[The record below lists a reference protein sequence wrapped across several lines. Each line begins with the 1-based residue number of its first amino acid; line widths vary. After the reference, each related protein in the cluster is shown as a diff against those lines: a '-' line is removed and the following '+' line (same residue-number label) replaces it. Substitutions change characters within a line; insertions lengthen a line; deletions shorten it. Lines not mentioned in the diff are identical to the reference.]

1 MSFREKLVDELKALG
16 WASAYFLSFLGLQVV
31 LKKLALAEYDIE
43 FQGLSLALVGTL
55 VLAKVVLILEHVS
68 LGRWT
73 RSRPGWV
80 NVVLRTAL
88 YTAGVFVVLV
98 LEKAFEGRHEY
109 GGFIASLLDQLRH
122 AKLDQVGI
130 DTIVVSVALLGY
142 NLLSLIRRHLGKGA
156 LLWMLRTP
164 LPEEPDAGSPETFAA
179 AIDHV
184 QVGSGSMTPSTRG
197 KEGHP

>member
-1 MSFREKLVDELKALG
+1 MSFRDKLVHELKALG
-16 WASAYFLSFLGLQVV
+16 LASAYFLTFLGLLLT

-43 FQGLSLALVGTL
+43 FRGLSLALVGTL

-80 NVVLRTAL
+80 DVVLRTVL

-109 GGFIASLLDQLRH
+109 GGFTSSLFGQLRH
-122 AKLDQVGI
+122 AKLDQVWI
-130 DTIVVSVALLGY
+130 DTIAVSLALLGY
-142 NLLSLIRRHLGKGA
+142 NLLSLIRRHLGPGA

-164 LPEEPDAGSPETFAA
+164 LPEEPGAGSNDSFAA

-184 QVGSGSMTPSTRG
+184 HGEAGSMPPPTPG
-197 KEGHP
+197 KEAQR

>member
-1 MSFREKLVDELKALG
+1 MSFRDKLVSELKALG
-16 WASAYFLSFLGLQVV
+16 CASAYFLSFLGVLLT
-31 LKKLALAEYDIE
+31 LKKLALAEYNIE

-73 RSRPGWV
+73 RNRPGWV
-80 NVVLRTAL
+80 DVVLRTAL
-88 YTAGVFVVLV
+88 YTVGVFVVLV

-109 GGFIASLLDQLRH
+109 GGLTSSLLDQLRH
-122 AKLDQVGI
+122 VKLDQVLI
-130 DTIVVSVALLGY
+130 DTIAVSVALLGY
-142 NLLSLIRRHLGKGA
+142 NLLSLIRRHLGEGA

-164 LPEEPDAGSPETFAA
+164 LPEEPDAGSADSFAA

-184 QVGSGSMTPSTRG
+184 HAVAASMPPPNPG
-197 KEGHP
+197 KEAQP